1 MVKFASPL
9 FRRFPNEA
17 HYRAFDRFTNE
28 LNKAGAAVQTAV
40 GPLLAE
46 LNTRFGEE
54 KLCIL
59 WYRKSEL
66 TALIVASDRRLDNA
80 FVGMTAHINAA
91 SYSANPLV
99 DASAERLK
107 IMLKSHSRV
116 IRKPYLQKIGAV
128 NAILAHFK
136 GDMATDAQMVGL
148 ATWVAEIESAL
159 NEFVAL
165 FEQREALSLARPS
178 KSFVEV
184 RRGIED
190 LWRKIAHLVN
200 AGAALNMSPDF
211 AALINVLNPEI
222 EYLNNEF
229 HRVKQNISTAQI
241 STIDEQPYTGEPCTP
256 VPEVL
261 YETSKGA
268 TVKLV
273 LGKDFN
279 VSYKHNI
286 NAGNAECI
294 VRGKGAYK
302 GSKTV
307 SFTIAKA

>member
-1 MVKFASPL
+1 MVKFATPL

-17 HYRAFDRFTNE
+17 HFRVFDRFTNE
-28 LNKAGAAVQTAV
+28 LNKAGAAVQAAI
-40 GPLLAE
+40 GPLSTE
-46 LNTRFGEE
+46 LNIWFGEE
-54 KLCIL
+54 KLNIL

-66 TALIVASDRRLDNA
+66 TALIVAADRRLDNA
-80 FVGMTAHINAA
+80 LVGMTAHVNAA

-99 DASAERLK
+99 AASGERLK
-107 IMLKSHSRV
+107 IMLKSHSGLTK
-116 IRKPYLQKIGAV
+116 KPYLQQVGAV
-128 NAILAHFK
+128 NAVLAHLK
-136 GDMATDAQMVGL
+136 DDMATDAQAIGL
-148 ATWVAEIESAL
+148 VTWIAEIESAL
-159 NEFVAL
+159 NEFVTL
-165 FEQREALSLARPS
+165 FEKREAQTLVKPS
-178 KSFVEV
+178 KTFVEV
-184 RRGIED
+184 RHGIED
-190 LWRKIAHLVN
+190 VWRKIAHLVN

-211 AALINVLNPEI
+211 ATLINVLNPEI

-229 HRVKQNISTAQI
+229 HRVKQSISTAHI

-279 VSYKHNI
+279 VSYKHNV